1 MRERTSRLSNVV
13 LPNLKITE
21 LPLAGLKLIEREVK
35 EDDRGFFSRLFSI
48 DELESIGWSAPIA
61 QVNHTFTRLRGTIRG
76 MHYQL
81 FPFSDAK
88 MVSCIRGEVWD
99 VAVDLRPGSPTF
111 LQAHGQL
118 LSQKNR
124 FAMLIPIGF
133 AHGFQTL
140 VDDSELIY
148 FHSREYVPT
157 ADRGLRYN
165 DPVLKISWPCAVTLV
180 SERDQ
185 THPLLTLS
193 YPGANPE

>member
-1 MRERTSRLSNVV
+1 VRERTTRLSNVV
-13 LPNLKITE
+13 LPSLKIIE

-35 EDDRGFFSRLFSI
+35 EDERGSFSRLFSI
-48 DELESIGWSAPIA
+48 DELKSIGWSASIA
-61 QVNHTFTRLRGTIRG
+61 QVNHTLTRLRGTIRG
-76 MHYQL
+76 LHYQL

-88 MVSCIRGEVWD
+88 IVSCIRGEVWD

-111 LQAHGQL
+111 LQSHGQL
-118 LSQKNR
+118 LSPKNR
-124 FAMLIPIGF
+124 YAMLIPIGF

-140 VDDSELIY
+140 VENSELIY

-180 SERDQ
+180 SKRDQ
-185 THPLLTLS
+185 THPLLTSS
-193 YPGANPE
+193 YPGVNLE